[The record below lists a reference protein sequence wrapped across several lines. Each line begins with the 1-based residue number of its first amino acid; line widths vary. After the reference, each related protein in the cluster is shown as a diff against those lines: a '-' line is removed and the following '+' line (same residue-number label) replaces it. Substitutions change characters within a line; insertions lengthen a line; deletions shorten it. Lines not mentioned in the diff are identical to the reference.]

1 MVKKSKATSGNINS
15 NAEDLLGLDGSDWL
29 EEVTQKLVIKT
40 PNSTPRKP
48 KIRKTISESVQTIK
62 ATNKIPIAIDLRSHS
77 EPLIKPDR
85 PANLTGHT
93 PTKCKFRYCQLVH
106 HSSKTASTDSS
117 RPFIVTEQ
125 PELIWI
131 SSEEDDA
138 GDTESDSDSSSIF
151 DRGSGPSLQTTI
163 SSIASFIPE
172 SPSKAILSRPNSGLS
187 PRACHTVPRP
197 VDCDKFSV
205 SPSRSR
211 SYIPILPF
219 DNEPYTSSSD
229 LLSPSPSTLL
239 SSSPISLSPTALKP
253 PQTTSRK
260 YFIIAHDKETQKL
273 FDNIKGPVPWGAQ
286 YELARGVILKEWT
299 WEDVREKVHNFAGKS
314 DAEVMHLVCYV
325 MKGVP
330 FPKLLKNDIGQ
341 ESDREQLALLENRGR
356 GLGLLGHFQDVDNW
370 FGGQIQQ
377 IATLRETARFTLF
390 LQLEPL
396 EMRRSTR
403 FARQFG
409 SRRVLQVRIA
419 DDFLRAQARERT
431 IRFLSRKFVLNGRV
445 FAPTPPKEGAVY
457 LVEIGEDYE
466 RTSMSK
472 FGDQHRKSLRE
483 VLEWH
488 NPMAL
493 NSQQP
498 ISKYAARAALALS
511 NTVPALIFEVED
523 IHFIEDIIASDCQEN
538 KPPAHKVLTDGCGF
552 MNEAALKAIATALNY
567 PCRPTA
573 VQGRIAGSKGLWTI
587 HPDKSVNTSEIPQIW
602 IRDSQRKIIYPH
614 FDSSSKHY
622 SSLDRAHRIF
632 DLCHAALPSLSTTG
646 PTVSLK
652 KQSVLNIWAN
662 GAPVELFK
670 ELMKKGLEE
679 MIEPLMQWDGQF
691 AMPALWDAINKT
703 GKVSHIRTARAGA
716 GMARALGLAGRD
728 YSKEGST
735 RSETGAMSPIFSSTV
750 TGRNEFSG
758 APMGLHETAIELV
771 QAGFHPARDSILW
784 STLQKVLEFTVQGA
798 IDKCN
803 IPLPEG
809 SSATAFVI
817 PGEYHPLGVLQEN
830 EIYYRSSTP
839 IRDPNTQTLFHVI
852 TGEVLV
858 GQISTQSHLRHPEG
872 KPSLQAVN
880 DHASSFQFYPKVIA
894 VDKPELAPWSDVFIV
909 PIKPSDSG
917 GQGLVSMMS
926 KCSGGDQDGDDLCGT
941 WLDSLVKSFKESP
954 LVLEPENISSEFEDR
969 VQKLEGFLAQIAT
982 GPDAEHDL
990 ISAFLKS
997 LTDSNVGLYD
1007 KFHESVVRH
1016 DGYTSDEA
1024 LRLAFLFNR
1033 LLDAPKTGAVLR
1045 TEVMQKDKKRD
1056 RDIKQSL
1063 EGRAQSGS
1071 QASFIFDELE
1081 TFGQNLLKTTMAK
1094 FQQLPPLSE
1103 RSYML
1108 LEPYKMAQN
1117 LCQFGSIPA
1126 DALAKIAESSESDPR
1141 KVERILLEA
1150 RRSDLRSLEH
1160 HVDQAFLKFCSIAR
1174 TNRDFEEKKKQKKG
1188 KSSQIDVMDPA
1199 VALYAQ
1205 EIHGLTNTLP
1215 NIEQVKASYA
1225 YSKGKTFNFGKT
1237 VAFRT
1242 LCEIQVAALSEG
1254 GAPCSRILDQ
1264 VKSVSGGA
1272 RRLFQQ

>member
-1 MVKKSKATSGNINS
+1 M
-15 NAEDLLGLDGSDWL
+15 
-29 EEVTQKLVIKT
+29 
-40 PNSTPRKP
+40 
-48 KIRKTISESVQTIK
+48 
-62 ATNKIPIAIDLRSHS
+62 
-77 EPLIKPDR
+77 
-85 PANLTGHT
+85 
-93 PTKCKFRYCQLVH
+93 
-106 HSSKTASTDSS
+106 
-117 RPFIVTEQ
+117 
-125 PELIWI
+125 
-131 SSEEDDA
+131 
-138 GDTESDSDSSSIF
+138 SSI
-151 DRGSGPSLQTTI
+151 P
-163 SSIASFIPE
+163 SFISE
-172 SPSKAILSRPNSGLS
+172 SPSKAILSRPNSVLS
-187 PRACHTVPRP
+187 HQTCRTVPRP
-197 VDCDKFSV
+197 IDCNKLSI
-205 SPSRSR
+205 SRSR
-211 SYIPILPF
+211 SNTPILPS
-219 DNEPYTSSSD
+219 DNDSFTSSCD
-229 LLSPSPSTLL
+229 LLSPRTLL
-239 SSSPISLSPTALKP
+239 SSSSISLPPTALEP
-253 PQTTSRK
+253 PPTTSRSH
-260 YFIIAHDKETQKL
+260 FIIAHDKETQKI

-299 WEDVREKVHNFAGKS
+299 WEDVREKVHHFAGKS

-325 MKGVP
+325 MKDVP

-356 GLGLLGHFQDVDNW
+356 GLGFMGHFQNVDNW

-431 IRFLSRKFVLNGRV
+431 ISFLSRKFVLNGRV
-445 FAPTPPKEGAVY
+445 FAPTPPKEGAIY

-488 NPMAL
+488 NPMTL

-511 NTVPALIFEVED
+511 NTVPALIFEVEN
-523 IHFIEDIIASDCQEN
+523 IHFIADIIASDCQEK

-587 HPDKSVNTSEIPQIW
+587 HPDKSVNTSEIPSIW
-602 IRDSQRKIIYPH
+602 IRDSQRKIIYPQ
-614 FDSSSKHY
+614 FDSSTKRY
-622 SSLDRAHRIF
+622 SALDRAHRIF

-652 KQSVLNIWAN
+652 KQSVLNLWAN

-679 MIEPLMQWDGQF
+679 IIEPLMQWDGQF

-758 APMGLHETAIELV
+758 APIGLHETAIELV

-784 STLQKVLEFTVQGA
+784 STLQKVLEVTVQAA

-809 SSATAFVI
+809 SSATAFI
-817 PGEYHPLGVLQEN
+817 DPLGVLREN

-852 TGEVLV
+852 TGEVLSV
-858 GQISTQSHLRHPEG
+858 RYPLRVTSDTQ
-872 KPSLQAVN
+872 
-880 DHASSFQFYPKVIA
+880 KVIA

-926 KCSGGDQDGDDLCGT
+926 KCSGGDQYADDLCGT
-941 WLDSLVKSFKESP
+941 WLGSLVKSFKESP
-954 LVLEPENISSEFEDR
+954 LVLEPENVSSEFEDR

-990 ISAFLKS
+990 ISALLKS

-1024 LRLAFLFNR
+1024 VRLAFLFNR

-1094 FQQLPPLSE
+1094 FQQLPPWSE
-1103 RSYML
+1103 RSHIL
-1108 LEPYKMAQN
+1108 LEPYKVAQN
-1117 LCQFGSIPA
+1117 LCQFGI
-1126 DALAKIAESSESDPR
+1126 
-1141 KVERILLEA
+1141 ERILLEA
-1150 RRSDLRSLEH
+1150 RRSDLRFLEH
-1160 HVDQAFLKFCSIAR
+1160 HVDQAFLKFCSIAG
-1174 TNRDFEEKKKQKKG
+1174 TNRDFEGKKKQKKG
-1188 KSSQIDVMDPA
+1188 KSSQINVMDPA

>member
-1 MVKKSKATSGNINS
+1 MNVMVKNSKATSGNINS

-40 PNSTPRKP
+40 PDSTPRKP

-85 PANLTGHT
+85 PTNLTDHT
-93 PTKCKFRYCQLVH
+93 PTK
-106 HSSKTASTDSS
+106 SSTDSS
-117 RPFIVTEQ
+117 RPLIVIKQ

-151 DRGSGPSLQTTI
+151 DRGSGPSLQTTM

-172 SPSKAILSRPNSGLS
+172 SPSKAILSRPNPGLS
-187 PRACHTVPRP
+187 LQACHTVPRP
-197 VDCDKFSV
+197 VDCHKSSV

-211 SYIPILPF
+211 SYTPILPF
-219 DNEPYTSSSD
+219 DNEPCTSSSD
-229 LLSPSPSTLL
+229 LLSPSPGTLL
-239 SSSPISLSPTALKP
+239 SSSSISLSPTALEP
-253 PQTTSRK
+253 PPTTSRK

-325 MKGVP
+325 MKDVP

-356 GLGLLGHFQDVDNW
+356 GLGFMGHFQDVDNW

-511 NTVPALIFEVED
+511 NTVPALIFEVEN
-523 IHFIEDIIASDCQEN
+523 IHFIEDIIASDCQEK

-602 IRDSQRKIIYPH
+602 IRDSQRKIIYPQ

-652 KQSVLNIWAN
+652 KQSVLNLWAN

-679 MIEPLMQWDGQF
+679 IIEPLMQWDGQF

-758 APMGLHETAIELV
+758 APIGLHETAIELV

-784 STLQKVLEFTVQGA
+784 STLQKVLEVTVQGA

-817 PGEYHPLGVLQEN
+817 PDPLGVLQEN

-852 TGEVLV
+852 TGEVLIFRYPLRV
-858 GQISTQSHLRHPEG
+858 TSDTQ
-872 KPSLQAVN
+872 
-880 DHASSFQFYPKVIA
+880 KVIA

-926 KCSGGDQDGDDLCGT
+926 KCSGGDQYADDLCGT

-954 LVLEPENISSEFEDR
+954 LVLEPENISSEFQDR

-1045 TEVMQKDKKRD
+1045 TEVMKMDQKRN

-1081 TFGQNLLKTTMAK
+1081 TFGQDLLKTTMTK

-1108 LEPYKMAQN
+1108 LEPYKVAQN

-1126 DALAKIAESSESDPR
+1126 DTLAKIAESSESDPR

-1174 TNRDFEEKKKQKKG
+1174 TNRDFEEKKTQKKG
-1188 KSSQIDVMDPA
+1188 KSSQINVMDPA